1 MLYEKLKEFLSSSQN
16 NLLNMTHLTE
26 KYDWNKIVSKY
37 DETLNDFK
45 V

>member
-1 MLYEKLKEFLSSSQN
+1 MLYKKLKEILVFRKN
-16 NLLNMTHLTE
+16 NPLKIACLTE
-26 KYDWNKIVSKY
+26 KYDWKKITSKY